1 MRLLTIDSSVFVS
14 RARAQDVGHPESA
27 AFLQWVRATRPRL
40 FIPTLVFPEVAAA
53 LSRTGSDR
61 EVAHRYAL
69 AIASLPNTVL
79 VALDEEVAQ
88 QAAAL
93 AARHKLRG
101 ADAVFIAAAAMFAAE
116 LVTLDAEQRERGAAV
131 VQTHTPQAFLATTTT
146 P

>member
-14 RARAQDVGHPESA
+14 RARAQEVGHRESA

-40 FIPTLVFPEVAAA
+40 FIPTLAIPEVAAA

-61 EVAHRYAL
+61 EAAQRYAL

-79 VALDEEVAQ
+79 VALDDEVAR

-93 AARHKLRG
+93 AAQHKLRG
-101 ADAVFIAAAAMFAAE
+101 ADAVFVAAAAMFATE
-116 LVTLDAEQRERGAAV
+116 LVTLDSEQLERGAVAV
-131 VQTHTPQAFLATTTT
+131 RTHTPRTFLATTT

>member
-14 RARAQDVGHPESA
+14 RTRAREVGHPESA

-40 FIPTLVFPEVAAA
+40 FIPTLAIPEVAAA

-61 EVAHRYAL
+61 EVAHSYAL
-69 AIASLPNTVL
+69 AIGSLPNTVL
-79 VALDEEVAQ
+79 VALDDGVAQ

-93 AARHKLRG
+93 AAQHRLRG
-101 ADAVFIAAAAMFAAE
+101 ADAVFVAAAALFAAE
-116 LVTLDAEQRERGAAV
+116 LVTLDSEQLERGAAV
-131 VQTHTPQAFLATTTT
+131 VQTHTPQTFLATTT